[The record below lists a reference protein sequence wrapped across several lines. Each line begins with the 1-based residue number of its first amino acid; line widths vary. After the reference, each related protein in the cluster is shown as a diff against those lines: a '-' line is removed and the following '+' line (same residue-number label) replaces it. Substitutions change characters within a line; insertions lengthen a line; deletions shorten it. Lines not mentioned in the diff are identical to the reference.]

1 MQKYLQNCFFE
12 SIFPSNHTFESAHKQ
27 RRGCIF
33 TNLSTA
39 MRANVLT
46 DEHTETCW
54 INGVAL
60 HITAPNRHPER
71 DKKNVSFW
79 SRFVFLSKERR
90 QVLVEGNMCDFH
102 YSVQSG
108 FIFFLQYLLELC
120 RHTTVCYGL
129 ASVVRLLLKIY
140 WANFNQIW
148 YVAST

>member
-108 FIFFLQYLLELC
+108 FIFFCNTFLNFVDTRLFAMGW
-120 RHTTVCYGL
+120 RPS
-129 ASVVRLLLKIY
+129 SVFFSR
-140 WANFNQIW
+140 
-148 YVAST
+148 STGPILTKFGM